1 MKKYLGIDIGGTKI
15 KFGVLNENGQEI
27 LKNEIETPKNN
38 YNKFIEIVTDIITK
52 YDDIEGVGM
61 SIPGCINSS
70 TGYISNGGAL
80 RYLDNINL
88 KEELEKFTGLKLAFE
103 NDANCVALAEKWIG
117 NAKNSTD
124 FMCITVGTGIG
135 GALFVNNK
143 LCTGKNNFA
152 GEFGYM
158 VIDGVDGV
166 ERISTMSKVASTE
179 ALRKEV
185 AKLKNM
191 DFEVLSGLDIFE
203 MIKNNDLDVIMAYK
217 KWMRRLAVGIYN
229 LGFSIDPEKILIGGG
244 ISLAP
249 NFIDD
254 LKAELVE
261 LVGAIGNDIPKA
273 TPSVDVRWDIDT
285 CKYFNDSGKIGAVYN
300 LLRGFKV
307 N

>member
-185 AKLKNM
+185 AKLKKM

-203 MIKNNDLDVIMAYK
+203 MIKNNDLDVIIAYK

>member
-27 LKNEIETPKNN
+27 LKNEIETPKND
-38 YNKFIEIVTDIITK
+38 YNKFIEIITDIITK

-88 KEELEKFTGLKLAFE
+88 KEELEKYTGLKLAFE

-117 NAKNSTD
+117 NAKDSTD

-135 GALFVNNK
+135 GALFVNDK

-158 VIDGVDGV
+158 VIDDVDGV

-191 DFEVLSGLDIFE
+191 DFEMLSGLDIFE

-229 LGFSIDPEKILIGGG
+229 LGFCIDPKKILIGGG

-261 LVGAIGNDIPKA
+261 LVGAIGNDIPKV

-285 CKYFNDSGKIGAVYN
+285 CKYFNDSGRIGAVYN

>member
-185 AKLKNM
+185 AKLKKM

>member
-27 LKNEIETPKNN
+27 LKNEIETPKND
-38 YNKFIEIVTDIITK
+38 YNKFIEIITDIITK

-88 KEELEKFTGLKLAFE
+88 KEELEKYTGLKLAFE

-117 NAKNSTD
+117 NAKDSTD

-135 GALFVNNK
+135 GALFVNDK

-158 VIDGVDGV
+158 VIDDVDGV

-191 DFEVLSGLDIFE
+191 DFEMLSGLDIFE

-229 LGFSIDPEKILIGGG
+229 LGFCIDPEKILIGGG

-261 LVGAIGNDIPKA
+261 LVGAIGNDIPKV

-285 CKYFNDSGKIGAVYN
+285 CKYFNDSGRIGAVYN